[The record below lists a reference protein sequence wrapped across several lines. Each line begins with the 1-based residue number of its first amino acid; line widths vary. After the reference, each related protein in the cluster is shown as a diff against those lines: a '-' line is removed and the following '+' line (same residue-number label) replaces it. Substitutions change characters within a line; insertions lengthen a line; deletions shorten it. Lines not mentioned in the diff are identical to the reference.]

1 MENKIYKLISKYDN
15 IVIARHI
22 GPDPDAV
29 ASEIALRDSIKL
41 SFPKKNVYAV
51 GASVSRFKSY
61 GHLDKIDESTLENPL
76 LIVVD
81 VPNIYR
87 IDGVDFNNFKEVIKI
102 DHHPYEDKMGNIE
115 IVDTTAAS
123 ASEIV
128 ARLIF
133 KTKLKMDKSI
143 ANNLFI
149 GMVADSDRFLLPTTS
164 NNTFIVASKLI
175 KDYNLDLKELYNTL
189 YERPINEFKFQA
201 YLALNMTITENG
213 FAYIK
218 ITNEMI
224 KEFNVDSGTASN
236 MVNNFN
242 YIKEVKAWA
251 FASYDERQELYKINI
266 RSRGPIINEIASK
279 YNGGGHPLASGAR
292 VKNPDDIDKL
302 FQDLDNAC
310 KMFNQENK
318 I

>member
-15 IVIARHI
+15 IVIARHV

-29 ASEIALRDSIKL
+29 ASQIALRDSIKL
-41 SFPKKNVYAV
+41 TFPKKNVYAV

-61 GHLDKIDESTLENPL
+61 GHLDKIDASTLENPL
-76 LIVVD
+76 LIVLD

-87 IDGVDFNNFKEVIKI
+87 IDGVDFSVFKEVIKI
-102 DHHPYEDKMGNIE
+102 DHHPYEDKMGKVE
-115 IVDTTAAS
+115 IVDTTVAS
-123 ASEIV
+123 TCEIV
-128 ARLIF
+128 ARIVF
-133 KTKLKMDKSI
+133 KTKLKIDKSI
-143 ANNLFI
+143 ASNLFL

-164 NNTFIVASKLI
+164 KSTFDTASKLVN
-175 KDYNLDLKELYNTL
+175 DYKIDLKNLYNTL

-242 YIKEVKAWA
+242 FIKEVKVWA

-302 FQDLDNAC
+302 FTELDNEC
-310 KMFNQENK
+310 LKYNK
-318 I
+318 NI

>member
-164 NNTFIVASKLI
+164 SNTFIVASKLI

-292 VKNPDDIDKL
+292 VKDPDDIDKL

>member
-164 NNTFIVASKLI
+164 SNTFIVASKLI

-302 FQDLDNAC
+302 FQDLDTAC

>member
-164 NNTFIVASKLI
+164 SNTFIVASKLI

>member
-1 MENKIYKLISKYDN
+1 M
-15 IVIARHI
+15 
-22 GPDPDAV
+22 
-29 ASEIALRDSIKL
+29 
-41 SFPKKNVYAV
+41 
-51 GASVSRFKSY
+51 
-61 GHLDKIDESTLENPL
+61 
-76 LIVVD
+76 LIVLD

-87 IDGVDFNNFKEVIKI
+87 IDGVDFNIFKEVIKI
-102 DHHPYEDKMGNIE
+102 DHHPYEDKMGKVE
-115 IVDTTAAS
+115 IVDTKVAS
-123 ASEIV
+123 TCEIV
-128 ARLIF
+128 ARIVF
-133 KTKLKMDKSI
+133 KTKLKIDKSI
-143 ANNLFI
+143 ASNLFL

-164 NNTFIVASKLI
+164 KNTFDTASKLVN
-175 KDYNLDLKELYNTL
+175 DYKIDLKNLYNTL

-242 YIKEVKAWA
+242 YIKEVKVWA

-302 FQDLDNAC
+302 FTELDNEC
-310 KMFNQENK
+310 LKYNK
-318 I
+318 NI